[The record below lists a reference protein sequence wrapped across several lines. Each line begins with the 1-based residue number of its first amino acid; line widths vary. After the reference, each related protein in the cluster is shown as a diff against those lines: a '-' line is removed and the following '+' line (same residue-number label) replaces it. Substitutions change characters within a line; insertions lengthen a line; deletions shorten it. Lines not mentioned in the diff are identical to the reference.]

1 MTDAKWK
8 ALREAFPEDEIE
20 LLPKPYSKDS
30 PKGKCKDCGGFH
42 GLPAV
47 HLSYVGHAG
56 LTMRLDAV
64 VGPGG
69 WSWEPFA
76 LDPAG
81 LPAMGHGGMWIRLS
95 ILDVTKIGFGDAQGK
110 TGPSATKEIIGDA
123 LRNAAMRF
131 GIGTYLWSKSD
142 KAHAILARQG
152 ADVEEVPDRFGI
164 DAYTPSEGLLKQVK
178 GEAWAAAQKAGLDL
192 DAFTA
197 ELRTWSGVAEA
208 LPSELADVETWRAF
222 TAHLQSIDPTTA
234 VESEREKAAREA
246 GERDN
251 S

>member
-1 MTDAKWK
+1 MTGDVEAKWK
-8 ALREAFPEDEIE
+8 ALRAPFAEDEVE

-30 PKGKCKDCGGFH
+30 PKGNCKDCGGYH

-56 LTMRLDAV
+56 LTMRLDDV
-64 VGPGG
+64 VGPAG

-76 LDPAG
+76 LDAAG
-81 LPAMGHGGMWIRLS
+81 LPAMGHGGMWIRLT
-95 ILDVTKIGFGDAQGK
+95 ILDVTKIGFGDANGK

-152 ADVEEVPDRFGI
+152 VDEDSAPQADTRPDPL
-164 DAYTPSEGLLKQVK
+164 A
-178 GEAWAAAQKAGLDL
+178 EAKAEAFAAARALKLTNEEMIAEWQVWDDGGHPGTVTDPAKFL
-192 DAFTA
+192 AFA
-197 ELRTWSGVAEA
+197 
-208 LPSELADVETWRAF
+208 
-222 TAHLQSIDPTTA
+222 AHLKSSMP
-234 VESEREKAAREA
+234 AA
-246 GERDN
+246 GDRDV
-251 S
+251 